1 MKRIEET
8 LKLLH
13 SMVLSG
19 ERTDGTATK
28 MFKESLK
35 QLEELKAAASKAATW
50 MQWWLDQNECEC
62 DGLPHTCGKL
72 ERQRELDELKKL
84 LDSSEE

>member
-1 MKRIEET
+1 MKQIEET
-8 LKLLH
+8 LRLLH

-28 MFKESLK
+28 MFQESLK
-35 QLEELKAAASKAATW
+35 QLAELKVAASKSAKW

-62 DGLPHTCGKL
+62 DGLHTCGKL
-72 ERQRELDELKKL
+72 ERRLELEELKKL
-84 LDSSEE
+84 LDSSKE